1 MKFLDYTGLSTF
13 WNAISELLSGK
24 VDKVSGKGLST
35 EDYTTAEKTKLG
47 GIDTNANNY
56 TLPTAAAGT
65 KGGVQVGAGLQ
76 MTGDT
81 MSVPTMTGAT
91 NSAAGA
97 AGLAPAPAAGDEGK
111 FLTGAGTYAVP
122 HDTTY
127 SAATG
132 SAAGLMSAADKSKL
146 DGFSSASSYALKT
159 DITNVYRY
167 KGSVASRGYLP
178 DPEDG
183 DPEPEVGDV
192 YNISSTGMNV
202 AWDGEDWDDLG
213 QAFDV
218 TSITDAEI
226 QDMMS

>member
-13 WNAISELLSGK
+13 WNAIRELLSGK
-24 VDKVSGKGLST
+24 VDKVTGKGLSS
-35 EDYTTAEKTKLG
+35 EDYTSAEKTKLS

-65 KGGVQVGAGLQ
+65 KGGVQVGEGLQ

-91 NSAAGA
+91 SAAAGT
-97 AGLAPAPAAGDEGK
+97 AGLAPAPSAGDEGK

-127 SAATG
+127 DPATV
-132 SAAGLMSAADKSKL
+132 SAAGLMSASDKSKL
-146 DGFSSASSYALKT
+146 DAFGSAGDYALKS
-159 DITNVYRY
+159 DIANVYRY
-167 KGSVASRGYLP
+167 KGSVASMGYLP
-178 DPEDG
+178 DPEEG
-183 DPEPEVGDV
+183 DDEPEVGDV
-192 YNISSTGMNV
+192 YNIASTGMNV
-202 AWDGEDWDDLG
+202 AWDGEEWDELG

-226 QDMMS
+226 LDLMT